1 VSVSQQSA
9 PAQQLPLVVEDVTA
23 SWLTSALAQRYPGV
37 EVTSAR
43 HETILHGTATK
54 IRIRARYN
62 SLGREAGLPETFIV
76 KGGFSAH
83 REMMAYIYE
92 LEMRFYR
99 DVASRLTVRLPKC
112 LYAGGSTAAGQ
123 AIVILEDLD
132 VRGASFCRVER
143 PLSYE
148 QALLHLNAQA
158 ELHARWWNSDEFS
171 TGGSLDWVEPLD
183 PLPEGEAGTYQRGQL
198 KPDVYAKFMS
208 LPRGVAVA
216 RMFHDRDRM
225 ERAMER
231 LRQIDAAGPNCLLH
245 GDFHLGNLYFDADGA
260 AGVLDWQSTR
270 RGPWAHDFTY
280 FMVSA
285 LDMAERREWEKP
297 LLRHYLEQLTRHG
310 APAPRF
316 DDAWD
321 AYITQIAYGLY
332 YWLVNPVEFQTEA
345 NNCAVAPRFALAA
358 LDHDTFGR
366 LGV

>member
-1 VSVSQQSA
+1 MSVSQQRA
-9 PAQQLPLVVEDVTA
+9 PAQELPLVVEDVTA
-23 SWLTSALAQRYPGV
+23 SWLTSALEQRCPGV

-54 IRIRARYN
+54 IRVRAKYN
-62 SLGREAGLPETFIV
+62 DLGRKAGLPETFIV

-99 DVASRLTVRLPKC
+99 DVAPRLTVRLPKC

-132 VRGASFCRVER
+132 VRGASFCRVEK
-143 PLSYE
+143 PLSYK
-148 QALLHLNAQA
+148 QAALHLNAQA

-171 TGGSLDWVEPLD
+171 TGGSLGWVEPLD

-216 RMFHDRDRM
+216 RVFHDRDRM

-231 LRQIDAAGPNCLLH
+231 LRQIDLAGPDCLLH

-280 FMVSA
+280 FLVSA

-297 LLRHYLEQLTRHG
+297 LLRHYLEQLARHG
-310 APAPRF
+310 APAPMF
-316 DDAWD
+316 DAAWD
-321 AYITQIAYGLY
+321 AYIAQIVYGLY
-332 YWLVNPVEFQTEA
+332 YWLVNPVEFQAEL

-366 LGV
+366 LAV